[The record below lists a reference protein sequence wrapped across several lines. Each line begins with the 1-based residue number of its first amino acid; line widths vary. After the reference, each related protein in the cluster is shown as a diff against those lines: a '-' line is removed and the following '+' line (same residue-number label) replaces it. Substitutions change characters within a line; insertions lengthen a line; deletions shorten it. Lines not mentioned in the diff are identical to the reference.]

1 VNILVAGIGNIF
13 FGDDGFGP
21 EVVRRLLAEEPP
33 QPPNV
38 RIVDYGIRGMF
49 LAFDLLGVDRLIL
62 VDALPDEDETPG
74 ELVVLE
80 IGPDDIEPTGFDAH
94 MMSPSRVL
102 GAVEKLGEKLPP
114 TYLVGCRIDTAF
126 EDIGL
131 TPRVE
136 KAVPAAM
143 EAVHTLIDRI
153 LAGPDDSDPA
163 TSGVY
168 SPVAQIMREVRPEP
182 KGAVRPIKAETPDP
196 WGG

>member
-21 EVVRRLLAEEPP
+21 EVIRRLLAEGPP
-33 QPPNV
+33 RPDV
-38 RIVDYGIRGMF
+38 RVVDYGIKGMF

-62 VDALPDEDETPG
+62 VDALPGEHTPG
-74 ELVVLE
+74 ELVVFE

-94 MMSPSRVL
+94 MMSPARVL
-102 GAVEKLGEKLPP
+102 GAVQKLGEKLPP

-131 TPRVE
+131 TPRVAA
-136 KAVPAAM
+136 AVPAAM

-153 LAGPDDSDPA
+153 LAAPDDSDPA

-168 SPVAQIMREVRPEP
+168 SPVAQIFRETTPEP
-182 KGAVRPIKAETPDP
+182 KGAVLPLKSEAPEA
-196 WGG
+196 WGT

>member
-21 EVVRRLLAEEPP
+21 EVVRRLLAEGPPPP
-33 QPPNV
+33 QV
-38 RIVDYGIRGMF
+38 RVVDYGIRGMF
-49 LAFDLLGVDRLIL
+49 LAFDLMGVDRLIL
-62 VDALPDEDETPG
+62 VDALPGEETPG

-80 IGPDDIEPTGFDAH
+80 IGPGDIEPTNFDAH
-94 MMSPSRVL
+94 AMSPGRVL
-102 GAVEKLGEKLPP
+102 GAVQKLGEKLPP

-131 TPRVE
+131 TPRVAA
-136 KAVPAAM
+136 AVPKAM

-168 SPVAQIMREVRPEP
+168 SPVAQIFRETRPEP
-182 KGAVRPIKAETPDP
+182 KGALLPLKVESPEV
-196 WGG
+196 WGS